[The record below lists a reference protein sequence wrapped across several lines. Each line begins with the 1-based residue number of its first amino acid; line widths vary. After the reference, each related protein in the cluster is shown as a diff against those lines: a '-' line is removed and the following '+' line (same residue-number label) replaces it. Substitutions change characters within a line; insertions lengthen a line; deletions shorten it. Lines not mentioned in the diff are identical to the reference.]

1 MSALKTLMKMPQSKL
16 ASKCIALE
24 ELLQRYYQFEEVH
37 YDLQSKYQI
46 LQEKFEKISQQH
58 IQLMQNVQNDK
69 DSFSQKSQKRL
80 DSYLNCTERIELCAI
95 EDLETQKV
103 IEELKQQNQKMK
115 EEVFLNK
122 QEYLR
127 LQQMFEQ
134 SQTELFRSASIK
146 TASDSKYNSL
156 IDDKNND
163 SVQSYKNEIARLNK
177 IVTSLR
183 LELCHYKTREFDEE
197 WMKAQL
203 IKYQKQS
210 QISSNHNNKSFEILD
225 YVDN

>member
-1 MSALKTLMKMPQSKL
+1 MSAFKTLMKMPQTKL

-46 LQEKFEKISQQH
+46 LQEKFEKLSQQH
-58 IQLMQNVQNDK
+58 IQLMQSIQNDK
-69 DSFSQKSQKRL
+69 DSISQKSYKKL
-80 DSYLNCTERIELCAI
+80 DSYLNCAEKIELCAI
-95 EDLETQKV
+95 EDLETQKL

-115 EEVFLNK
+115 EEVSQSK
-122 QEYLR
+122 QEYQR
-127 LQQMFEQ
+127 LQSIFEQ
-134 SQTELFRSASIK
+134 TQTELLRSASVK

-156 IDDKNND
+156 IDDKSND
-163 SVQSYKNEIARLNK
+163 SIQSYKNEIARLNK

-183 LELCHYKTREFDEE
+183 VELCQYKTREYDEE

-210 QISSNHNNKSFEILD
+210 QLSSNNNKSFDILD